1 LIALVERG
9 GRSFAVIAGEES
21 DKGRLLFGKIIP

>member
-9 GRSFAVIAGEES
+9 GRSFAVIAGEE
-21 DKGRLLFGKIIP
+21 GNEGGLLLGKIIP